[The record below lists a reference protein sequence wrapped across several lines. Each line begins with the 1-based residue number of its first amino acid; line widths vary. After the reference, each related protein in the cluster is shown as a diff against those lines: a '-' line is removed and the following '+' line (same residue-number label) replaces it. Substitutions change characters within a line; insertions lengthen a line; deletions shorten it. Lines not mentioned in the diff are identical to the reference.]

1 MKKKDLTKEAW
12 IIVVGMLLHLW
23 IAKIL
28 RLIGDSCGGFLVVD
42 RETTLRT
49 KTMWAR
55 ILVKLE
61 GKKRPSIINILEGT
75 RSFEL
80 QVWSELLPW
89 MAEVLSSK
97 RG

>member
-1 MKKKDLTKEAW
+1 M
-12 IIVVGMLLHLW
+12 VGMSLHLW

-28 RLIGDSCGGFLVVD
+28 RLIGDSCEGFVAVD

-55 ILVKLE
+55 ILVKLQ

-89 MAEVLSSK
+89 MAEVLLSK